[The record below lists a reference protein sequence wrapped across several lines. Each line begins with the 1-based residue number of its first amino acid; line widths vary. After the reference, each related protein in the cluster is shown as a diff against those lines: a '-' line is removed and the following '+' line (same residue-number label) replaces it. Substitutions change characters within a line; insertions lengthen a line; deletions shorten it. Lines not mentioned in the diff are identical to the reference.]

1 MSNDIRFSINIPEGN
16 TVVNATNRN
25 QNNPN
30 NIGNEVNGMH
40 VNCVNFINIV
50 LPSLTPSQPSQWST
64 QHQQPQQRKELPT
77 VPSSPYESQRQSEE
91 TISSQHQQP
100 QQVQSKRLSGKSAM
114 EIFSK
119 TTDDLNN
126 DITYDNADIE
136 SQRRSTDRQEVN
148 EDNEDNME
156 IEKKRR
162 KLNHVKSIQD
172 YYKKQRL
179 SLMESLVKDEP
190 YEKFVKTWF
199 KKTFFVK
206 DILSSDRVV
215 PISKFHIGKVA
226 GNAATVLQFENEGL
240 S

>member
-30 NIGNEVNGMH
+30 NSGNEVNGMH

-50 LPSLTPSQPSQWST
+50 LPSLIPSQPT
-64 QHQQPQQRKELPT
+64 QHQQPQQPQQRKELT
-77 VPSSPYESQRQSEE
+77 TGPSSPYESQRQSEE

-119 TTDDLNN
+119 TTDDFNN

-136 SQRRSTDRQEVN
+136 SQRRSTDRQEVY
-148 EDNEDNME
+148 EDNEDSIE
-156 IEKKRR
+156 TEKKRR
-162 KLNHVKSIQD
+162 RLNHVKNIQD
-172 YYKKQRL
+172 YYKKQKL
-179 SLMESLVKDEP
+179 SVMELIVKDEP

-226 GNAATVLQFENEGL
+226 GNAAAVLQFENEGL